1 MKLKV
6 GDKEFKVKVAS
17 TPETRKK
24 GLLGV
29 KSGSMPK
36 DAGLVLKFEQATPVT
51 ITMVGMK
58 FPIDIVFI
66 RELTGYTTVLKV
78 QKVVS
83 AEPDQKDINI
93 NDVSNLV
100 LEVPQGA
107 ASGIEPGDVVEWTG
121 EKKEDGTIQMAE
133 GGIAPAEGAMHVL
146 DENGKVQTNIQG
158 DERIFSR
165 KHTKRLCDLAEVAH
179 KSKSNN
185 DYKKLG
191 MAMMR
196 MIDKQDTQEQEY
208 VNN

>member
-6 GDKEFKVKVAS
+6 GDKEFKVKVAK
-17 TPETRKK
+17 TPETRQK

-29 KSGSMPK
+29 KAGSMPK
-36 DAGLVLKFEQATPVT
+36 DAGLVLKFDQATPVT
-51 ITMVGMK
+51 ITMKGMK
-58 FPIDIVFI
+58 FPIDVIFI
-66 RELTGYTTVLKV
+66 RDLKV
-78 QKVVS
+78 QKIV
-83 AEPDQKDINI
+83 AAQPDQEDINI
-93 NDVSNLV
+93 NDVSDLV
-100 LEVPQGA
+100 LEVPEGSSA
-107 ASGIEPGDVVEWTG
+107 GIKPGDVVDWTG
-121 EKKEDGTIQMAE
+121 EKKEDGTIQMAD
-133 GGIAPAEGAMHVL
+133 GGVTAADGAMQVL

-165 KHTKRLCDLAEVAH
+165 KHTAKLCDLAESAH

-208 VNN
+208 V

>member
-6 GDKEFKVKVAS
+6 GNKEFKVKVAS
-17 TPETRKK
+17 TPESRQK

-29 KSGSMPK
+29 KAGSMPK
-36 DAGLVLKFEQATPVT
+36 DAGLVLKFDQATPVP
-51 ITMVGMK
+51 ITMDGMK
-58 FPIDIVFI
+58 FAIDIIFVRDF
-66 RELTGYTTVLKV
+66 RV

-83 AEPDQKDINI
+83 AEPDDDDIKI
-93 NDVSNLV
+93 NDASDFV
-100 LEVPQGA
+100 LEVIKG
-107 ASGIEPGDVVEWTG
+107 SGTSIKKDDLVEWIG
-121 EKKEDGTIQMAE
+121 EKKEDGTIQMVD
-133 GGIAPAEGAMHVL
+133 GGIEAVAGAMQVL
-146 DENGKVQTNIQG
+146 DDKGKVQANIQG

-165 KHTKRLCDLAEVAH
+165 KHTEKLCNLAEKAD

-208 VNN
+208 V